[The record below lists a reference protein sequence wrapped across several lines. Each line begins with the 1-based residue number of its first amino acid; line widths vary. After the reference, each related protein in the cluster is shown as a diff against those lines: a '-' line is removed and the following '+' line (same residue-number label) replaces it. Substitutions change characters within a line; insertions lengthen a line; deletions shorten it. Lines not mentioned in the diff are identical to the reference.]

1 MIERLD
7 TLRLRL
13 RCFEEADASFVLR
26 LLNEPSFHEFIGD
39 RGVRSLEDAQ
49 RYLREGP
56 MASYRDNS
64 HGLMRLSLR
73 AGDIPIGMCGLVR
86 RPTLPSPDVGFALL
100 PEHWGMG
107 YVTEAAL
114 AAIEHGREALGLE
127 EILGITT
134 PHNLR
139 SIRVLE
145 KLGLKFVE
153 ERALT
158 PDTPPLRIYGIR
170 YTSPP

>member
-1 MIERLD
+1 MIEPLV
-7 TLRLRL
+7 TPRLRL
-13 RCFEEADASFVLR
+13 RCFVEADAPFVLR

-39 RGVRSLEDAQ
+39 RGVRSIEDAQ

-56 MASYRDNS
+56 MASYRDNR
-64 HGLMRLSLR
+64 HGLMHLSLR
-73 AGDIPIGMCGLVR
+73 TSDVPIGMCGLVR
-86 RPTLPSPDVGFALL
+86 RPTLPSPDIGFALL

-107 YVTEAAL
+107 YVTEAAT
-114 AAIEHGREALGLE
+114 AAIEHGRLTLGLDE
-127 EILGITT
+127 VLGITT
-134 PHNLR
+134 PRNLR

-158 PDTPPLRIYGIR
+158 PDTAPLRVYGMR

>member
-1 MIERLD
+1 MIEPLV
-7 TLRLRL
+7 TPRLRL
-13 RCFEEADASFVLR
+13 RRFEDADASFVLR

-39 RGVRSLEDAQ
+39 RGVRTLEDAV

-56 MASYRDNS
+56 MASYRDNG
-64 HGLMRLSLR
+64 HGLMHLSLR
-73 AGDIPIGMCGLVR
+73 AGDVPIGMCGLVR
-86 RPTLPSPDVGFALL
+86 RPTLPSPDIGFALL

-107 YVTEAAL
+107 YVTEAAT
-114 AAIEHGREALGLE
+114 AAIEHGRLALGLE
-127 EILGITT
+127 EILGITN
-134 PHNLR
+134 PRNLR

-145 KLGLKFVE
+145 KLGLQFAE

-158 PDTPPLRIYGIR
+158 PDTPPLRVYGMR